1 MFRPYAA
8 VLAITAA
15 LAPAVF
21 AATEADK
28 RLDAAA
34 DLVTDMMN
42 ASDKGIPQDLLNK
55 SECVVLVPGLKKA
68 AFVVGAKFGRGFATC
83 RNPNGTGWT
92 APASIRIEGGSVGF
106 QIGASEQDVLLLIMN
121 MTGMKRLLQDK
132 FTLGAEATV
141 AAGPVGRDA
150 SAQTDAIMRAE
161 KLSYSRS
168 RGLFAGISL
177 QGATLRPDVDAN
189 EELYGKKIGNK
200 EILTGDIPAPAAA
213 AKVETLLNRNSSRR
227 TK

>member
-1 MFRPYAA
+1 MFRNYLA
-8 VLAITAA
+8 VIAITAVLTPA
-15 LAPAVF
+15 LF
-21 AATEADK
+21 AQTEADK
-28 RLDAAA
+28 RLDSAA

-68 AFVVGAKFGRGFATC
+68 AFVVGAKYGRGFVTC
-83 RNPNGTGWT
+83 RMPNGTGWT
-92 APASIRIEGGSVGF
+92 APGSIRIEGGSLGF
-106 QIGASEQDVLLLIMN
+106 QIGASEQDVLLLVMN

-141 AAGPVGRDA
+141 AAGPIGRDA
-150 SAQTDAIMRAE
+150 TAQTDAIMRAE
-161 KLSYSRS
+161 MLSYSRS

-189 EELYGKKIGNK
+189 EELYGKKISNK
-200 EILTGDIPAPAAA
+200 EILTGDLHAPASA
-213 AKVETLLNRNSSRR
+213 AKLEELLNKNSSRR

>member
-1 MFRPYAA
+1 MFRPYVA
-8 VLAITAA
+8 VLAVTAA
-15 LAPAVF
+15 LTPALF
-21 AATEADK
+21 AQTEADK
-28 RLDAAA
+28 RLDSAAE
-34 DLVTDMMN
+34 LVTDMMN

-68 AFVVGAKFGRGFATC
+68 AFVVGAKYGRGFVAC
-83 RNPNGTGWT
+83 RMPNGTGWT
-92 APASIRIEGGSVGF
+92 APGSIRIEGGSLGF
-106 QIGASEQDVLLLIMN
+106 QIGASEQDVLLLVMN

-141 AAGPVGRDA
+141 AAGPIGRDA
-150 SAQTDAIMRAE
+150 TAQTDAIMRAE
-161 KLSYSRS
+161 MLSYSRS

-189 EELYGKKIGNK
+189 EELYGKKIPNK
-200 EILTGDIPAPAAA
+200 EILMGDLHAPPAAA
-213 AKVETLLNRNSSRR
+213 KLETLLNKNSSRR